1 VSKSNLP
8 SFRPL
13 LQKALAKR
21 AALGETCTAFRALN
35 GLVDGLEG
43 VAIDLYGS
51 HVQLQFFDRTWFW
64 CEDELVRSIIDVY
77 KPQFLVVKERLD
89 PSGKSLEKPQMRV
102 VYGADVSS
110 STIVREGVCSFS
122 VDLLDTV
129 NPGLFLDM
137 REQRL
142 ALAPLCAG
150 GELLNLFCYTGSFSV
165 HARKAGATRAVNVDV
180 SGKILDRV
188 RANYELNQIEPL
200 KGEFFKGDAT
210 EYLEYAVRKGLLF
223 QTVVLDP
230 PSFSRSERG
239 VFQVKA
245 HLQSLARIGA
255 LVTAPGGHFFV
266 STNHSEYNPTM
277 LVQESV
283 EWIAAAGRKAE
294 VVRSGSQG
302 QDFPGA
308 GRTRES
314 SLSTV
319 LLRMLP

>member
-1 VSKSNLP
+1 MSKSNLP

-13 LQKALAKR
+13 LQKALSKR
-21 AALGETCTAFRALN
+21 AAFAEHCTAYRVLN
-35 GLVDGLEG
+35 GLADGLEG

-64 CEDELVRSIIDVY
+64 CEDELVRAIVDVL

-89 PSGKSLEKPQMRV
+89 PAGKSLENPQMRV
-102 VYGADVSS
+102 VLGKGNSS
-110 STIVREGVCSFS
+110 ATTVREGACSFV

-137 REQRL
+137 REHRL
-142 ALAPLCAG
+142 ALAPLSMD

-165 HARKAGATRAVNVDV
+165 HARKAGALRAVNVDV
-180 SGKILDRV
+180 SGKILERV
-188 RANYELNQIEPL
+188 RANYELNQISVQ

-210 EYLEYAVRKGLLF
+210 EYLEYAVRKGLQF
-223 QTVVLDP
+223 KTVVLDP

-239 VFQVKA
+239 IFQVKA
-245 HLQSLARIGA
+245 HLQTLARLGA
-255 LVTAPGGHFFV
+255 LVTAPGGYFFV
-266 STNHSEYNPTM
+266 STNYSEYTPAM
-277 LVQESV
+277 LAQESA
-283 EWIAAAGRKAE
+283 EWLEGRRAE
-294 VVRSGSQG
+294 VVRAGSQG

-314 SLSTV
+314 SLSAV
-319 LLRMLP
+319 LLRMLT